1 MICKKCGKTIP
12 DSASICPYCLDVKR
26 KGIKAGST
34 NQETEKI
41 PTQHYVPQQTAGE
54 SKTVVGVLMA
64 LFLGLI
70 GLIIGLLLY
79 PTYTVERETFIKG
92 WVSTFIFVV
101 LVAII
106 CVGFVTCVAIAKIR

>member
-1 MICKKCGKTIP
+1 MICSKCGKEIDNNATV
-12 DSASICPYCLDVKR
+12 CPYCLDVKR
-26 KGIKAGST
+26 KGIKAGPI
-34 NQETEKI
+34 NQGTENI

-79 PTYTVERETFIKG
+79 PSYTVERDTFIKG
-92 WVSTFIFVV
+92 WVSTFIFGI
-101 LVAII
+101 LFAII
-106 CVGFVTCVAIAKIR
+106 CAGFVACVIIAKKY